1 MASYS
6 HDLHTW
12 EGTAVLH
19 VAPSHIAA
27 LVGGHWEGTFCSCG
41 SEISE
46 TCSGFLFIWLA
57 QKKINE
63 NRESPGSV
71 GMYCTVHM

>member
-1 MASYS
+1 MTCTRGKGLRYYI
-6 HDLHTW
+6 
-12 EGTAVLH
+12 
-19 VAPSHIAA
+19 APSHIAA
-27 LVGGHWEGTFCSCG
+27 LVGGHWEGTFWSCG

-57 QKKINE
+57 QKNIDE

-71 GMYCTVHM
+71 GMYCTVHT